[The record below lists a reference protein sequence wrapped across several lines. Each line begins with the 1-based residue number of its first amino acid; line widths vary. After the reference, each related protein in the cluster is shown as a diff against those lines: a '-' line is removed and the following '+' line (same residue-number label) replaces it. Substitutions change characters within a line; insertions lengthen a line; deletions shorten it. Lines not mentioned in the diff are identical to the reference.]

1 MRMLLIGAGAGA
13 ATWFI
18 GKGLGVALG

>member
-1 MRMLLIGAGAGA
+1 MLLIGAGAGA

-18 GKGLGVALG
+18 GKGLGIVLA